1 MTGRAAAAMSGET
14 SAADDQT
21 GDDQLVGDHHPAGGQ
36 LVDDQ
41 RLVDDGQ
48 FVDDRLFDDQ
58 DAEERMA
65 RAAWSRLAEPGDDT
79 AHDLVMTVGAIAALA
94 RVRAGGGERRWQA
107 RLPDLDAERDLNTV
121 RQLGGRLLIP
131 SDSEWPSVIDALGVE
146 APFCLWVRGPL
157 PLAEATTRA
166 AAIVGARA
174 ATPYG
179 ERVATDL
186 GDGCATRG
194 ITVVSGAAYGIDG
207 AAHRGALAAG
217 GPTIAVLACGVE
229 QAYPGGH
236 TELINRISAEGA
248 VVSEVPPGSSP
259 TRWRFIERN
268 RLIAGLSRVTVVV
281 EAAHR
286 SGAMGTAARAD
297 KLSLPVAAVPGPVTS
312 PTSYGCHRLLRN
324 GAVCVTSAEEVAEL
338 AGRMGEYLPE
348 ALPFPAAVHDGLGP
362 ADLRVFDA
370 LPLRRPAGLPSLV
383 SAAGL
388 APQTVLAALGRLELG
403 GLAAR
408 EGNQWRQ
415 ARLGKGTVDGR
426 SGGRQKEKG

>member
-1 MTGRAAAAMSGET
+1 VTDLRAAADLDSSGQAQYT
-14 SAADDQT
+14 
-21 GDDQLVGDHHPAGGQ
+21 
-36 LVDDQ
+36 
-41 RLVDDGQ
+41 
-48 FVDDRLFDDQ
+48 
-58 DAEERMA
+58 EEQIA
-65 RAAWSRLAEPGDDT
+65 RAAWSRLAEPGDDK
-79 AHDLVMTVGAIAALA
+79 AHDLVLSLGATAALA

-107 RLPDLDAERDLNTV
+107 RLPDLDAEHDLDTV
-121 RQLGGRLLIP
+121 RRLGGRLLIP
-131 SDSEWPSVIDALGVE
+131 SDSEWPTTIDALGVE

-157 PLAEATTRA
+157 SLAEATARA

-174 ATPYG
+174 ASPYG
-179 ERVATDL
+179 ERVAADL
-186 GDGCATRG
+186 ADGCATRG

-236 TELINRISAEGA
+236 ADLIHRIAVDGA

-268 RLIAGLSRVTVVV
+268 RLIAALSRVTVVV
-281 EAAHR
+281 EAAYR

-312 PTSYGCHRLLRN
+312 ATSYGCHRLLRS
-324 GAVCVTSAEEVAEL
+324 GAICVTSAEEVAEL

-348 ALPFPAAVHDGLGP
+348 TLPFPVAVHDGLGP

-370 LPLRRPAGLPSLV
+370 VPVRGSVDLPSLS

-388 APQTVLAALGRLELG
+388 DPETVRAALGRLELR
-403 GLAAR
+403 GLVAR
-408 EGNQWRQ
+408 DGTGWRQ
-415 ARLGKGTVDGR
+415 IRARKA
-426 SGGRQKEKG
+426 